1 MSFSKGHRFGRCERP
16 EGSDTAPVVRC
27 RGESPC
33 ALLRVTLDSLFL
45 AWISPHSSSIPSCGN
60 INFMASE
67 NIKVLAT
74 NRKAGFEYFLLEK
87 FEAGLVL
94 QGSEI
99 KSIRAGQISIQESFV
114 DIENGEQAWLVEA
127 HIAPYEQAN
136 RFNHEPRRRRRLL
149 LHKKQIRELWNN
161 VRIKGMT
168 IVPTRVYLKN
178 GRAKIE
184 IALAKGKK
192 AYDKRATIAKR
203 DEARSAERE
212 SRVR

>member
-1 MSFSKGHRFGRCERP
+1 MTE
-16 EGSDTAPVVRC
+16 E
-27 RGESPC
+27 
-33 ALLRVTLDSLFL
+33 
-45 AWISPHSSSIPSCGN
+45 
-60 INFMASE
+60 
-67 NIKVLAT
+67 IKIIAN

-94 QGSEI
+94 NGSEI
-99 KSIRAGQISIQESFV
+99 KSIRAGQMSIQESYV

-136 RFNHEPRRRRRLL
+136 RFNHDPKRKRKLL

-168 IVPTRVYLKN
+168 VVPTRVYLKK

-192 AYDKRATIAKR
+192 AYDKRAVIAKR

-212 SRVR
+212 SRIR

>member
-1 MSFSKGHRFGRCERP
+1 M
-16 EGSDTAPVVRC
+16 T
-27 RGESPC
+27 
-33 ALLRVTLDSLFL
+33 
-45 AWISPHSSSIPSCGN
+45 
-60 INFMASE
+60 E
-67 NIKVLAT
+67 NVKIVAT

-94 QGSEI
+94 NGSEI
-99 KSIRAGQISIQESFV
+99 KSIRAGQVSIQESYV
-114 DIENGEQAWLVEA
+114 DIEGGEQAWLVEA

-136 RFNHEPRRRRRLL
+136 RFNHDPKRRRKLL

-161 VRIKGMT
+161 IRIKGMT
-168 IVPTRVYLKN
+168 IIPTKVYLKD

-203 DEARSAERE
+203 DEARSAERAT
-212 SRVR
+212 RVR

>member
-1 MSFSKGHRFGRCERP
+1 
-16 EGSDTAPVVRC
+16 
-27 RGESPC
+27 
-33 ALLRVTLDSLFL
+33 VT
-45 AWISPHSSSIPSCGN
+45 
-60 INFMASE
+60 E
-67 NIKVLAT
+67 NIKIIAS
-74 NRKAGFEYFLLEK
+74 NRKASFEYFLMEK

-114 DIENGEQAWLVEA
+114 DIPNAQEAWLVES
-127 HIAPYEQAN
+127 HIAPYEQAGQY
-136 RFNHEPRRRRRLL
+136 FNHEPKRRRRLL
-149 LHKKQIRELWNN
+149 LHKKQIRELWNSI
-161 VRIKGMT
+161 RIKGNT
-168 IVPTRVYLKN
+168 VVPTRVYLKN

-203 DEARSAERE
+203 DEARDNERA

>member
-1 MSFSKGHRFGRCERP
+1 MTE
-16 EGSDTAPVVRC
+16 D
-27 RGESPC
+27 
-33 ALLRVTLDSLFL
+33 
-45 AWISPHSSSIPSCGN
+45 
-60 INFMASE
+60 
-67 NIKVLAT
+67 IKVVAN
-74 NRKAGFEYFLLEK
+74 NRKASFEYFLLEK

-99 KSIRAGQISIQESFV
+99 KSIRASQISIQEAYI
-114 DIENGEQAWLVEA
+114 DIQDGKQAWLMEA

-136 RFNHEPRRRRRLL
+136 RFNHEPRRKRRLL
-149 LHKKQIRELWNN
+149 LHKRQIRELWDN

-168 IVPTRVYLKN
+168 IVPTRVYLKG

-212 SRVR
+212 MRIR